1 MCVCVCVWREREREG
16 RRGKERGRGWR
27 LEIVKALV
35 KVGYYKLKKKVIP
48 EEGGDRDGDYYK
60 LNNSHSLQKWTH
72 THTRRERLVVKALV
86 KIRYYELKN
95 NSMLGK
101 VVLKVSH

>member
-1 MCVCVCVWREREREG
+1 MPKQVYMMSAFCVCVWREREREG

-48 EEGGDRDGDYYK
+48 EEGGDR
-60 LNNSHSLQKWTH
+60 
-72 THTRRERLVVKALV
+72 ERLVVKALV